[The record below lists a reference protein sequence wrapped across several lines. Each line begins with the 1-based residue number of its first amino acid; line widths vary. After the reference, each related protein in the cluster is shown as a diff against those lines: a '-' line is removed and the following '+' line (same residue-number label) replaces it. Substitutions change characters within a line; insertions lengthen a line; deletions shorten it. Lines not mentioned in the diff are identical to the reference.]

1 MYITY
6 HLLFHLA
13 ETLKHRGRKFNK
25 FKITL
30 RPVIWWQGSSNVE
43 VKFFLLLQVTLESD
57 PVNRHRISWL
67 ILACSLRVHCAVSQR
82 AGTCPCGKR
91 TPLEPS
97 RRALASA
104 MLRARQLV
112 PSTGHGQLHEWSSQ
126 LSLENVGSQYWI
138 VQGADRILPFY
149 KWKEK

>member
-6 HLLFHLA
+6 HLLFHLTA
-13 ETLKHRGRKFNK
+13 TLKHRGRKFNK
-25 FKITL
+25 FEITL
-30 RPVIWWQGSSNVE
+30 RPVIWWQHSSKVE

-57 PVNRHRISWL
+57 PVNQHRISWL
-67 ILACSLRVHCAVSQR
+67 ILACTLGIQCVVSQR
-82 AGTCPCGKR
+82 AGTWPCDKR

-97 RRALASA
+97 GKALATA
-104 MLRARQLV
+104 MLRARQIV

-126 LSLENVGSQYWI
+126 LSLETVGSQYWI
-138 VQGADRILPFY
+138 VQGADRILPSY

>member
-1 MYITY
+1 MCITY

-13 ETLKHRGRKFNK
+13 ATLKHGGRKFNK

-30 RPVIWWQGSSNVE
+30 TPVIWWQRSSKVE

-57 PVNRHRISWL
+57 PVNQHRISWL
-67 ILACSLRVHCAVSQR
+67 ILACTLRVHCAVSQR
-82 AGTCPCGKR
+82 AGTWPCGKR

-97 RRALASA
+97 GRTLASA
-104 MLRARQLV
+104 MLRAKQLV

-126 LSLENVGSQYWI
+126 LSLEIGGSPYWT
-138 VQGADRILPFY
+138 VQGADRIFPFY